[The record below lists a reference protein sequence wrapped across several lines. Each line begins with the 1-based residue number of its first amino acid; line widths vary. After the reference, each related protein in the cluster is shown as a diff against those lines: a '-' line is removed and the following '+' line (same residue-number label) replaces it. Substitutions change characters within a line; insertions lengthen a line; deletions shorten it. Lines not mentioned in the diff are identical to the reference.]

1 MSFRALLE
9 PGRVLANVEARS
21 KKHALDILSELL
33 ASASDDLDQGEIFQS
48 VIGRE
53 KLGCTAIED
62 GIAIPHGRLEGLER
76 SVGAFL
82 RLSRPIDFD
91 APDGEPVDLM
101 FGLLVPKAAA
111 QAGCHLEE
119 ITLIA
124 EEFADRALTSA
135 LRRAT
140 SSRSL
145 YDLLVNHRSSSARS
159 A

>member
-82 RLSRPIDFD
+82 RLTRPIDFD
-91 APDGEPVDLM
+91 APDGQPVDLM

-111 QAGCHLEE
+111 QAGCHLE
-119 ITLIA
+119 
-124 EEFADRALTSA
+124 
-135 LRRAT
+135 
-140 SSRSL
+140 
-145 YDLLVNHRSSSARS
+145 
-159 A
+159 